1 MLLGV
6 QFSPFN
12 NLNSFNIFFSFYLS
26 YNLKQYYNPNTCCYS
41 FIIQLFRDQSL
52 LIMHIYSAYNFCLG
66 SLFLYSNTCYR
77 YWL

>member
-12 NLNSFNIFFSFYLS
+12 LNSFTIFFSYYLG
-26 YNLKQYYNPNTCCYS
+26 YNLKQYYNPSTCCYS

-52 LIMHIYSAYNFCLG
+52 LIMHIYSVYNL
-66 SLFLYSNTCYR
+66 SR
-77 YWL
+77 